1 MIPEGY
7 KLAHYTVR
15 RKRDGYL
22 QSYRIVNNSAV
33 LVPSSTQL
41 PDVELPGLP
50 QRDYHVHQSF
60 PPSLSTSNSTDLQQ
74 APRQQT
80 YSTTVPE
87 DTGRFAGSD
96 NKAQGPSAQTQK
108 RHAHLRDDGYTN
120 VCGVPS
126 PEVLKPVKKTN
137 DGNGDFC
144 CPRCGSNFTR
154 PKSVKDHF
162 PSCVA
167 KHGNP
172 QSLRF
177 TDHPSMKT
185 SESFI
190 QRRTRTSR
198 VESNMEMET
207 DDVAM
212 DVQGQEIKVEE
223 MNEAL
228 YVDLPW
234 KQFYQVTNMKQSPYF
249 STCNTNLR
257 TSA

>member
-7 KLAHYTVR
+7 ELAHYTVR

-33 LVPSSTQL
+33 RVPSSTQL
-41 PDVELPGLP
+41 PGVELPGSR
-50 QRDYHVHQSF
+50 QKDHHVHQSF

-74 APRQQT
+74 APCQQT
-80 YSTTVPE
+80 HSTTMPE
-87 DTGRFAGSD
+87 DTGSFAGSD

-108 RHAHLRDDGYTN
+108 RHAHLRDDGYTD
-120 VCGVPS
+120 VCGVYS
-126 PEVLKPVKKTN
+126 AEVLKPVKKTN

-154 PKSVKDHF
+154 RKTVKDHF

-172 QSLRF
+172 QRLRF
-177 TDHPSMKT
+177 TDHPSMET

-198 VESNMEMET
+198 AESHMEMET

-212 DVQGQEIKVEE
+212 DVQGQEIKLQE

-228 YVDLPW
+228 YVNLAW
-234 KQFYQVTNMKQSPYF
+234 KQFYQATNMNQSAYF
-249 STCNTNLR
+249 SMCNTD
-257 TSA
+257 SCAGA